1 MADGLIVQ
9 KRRGAVL
16 VLSLNRPPVNA
27 LNAALMD
34 ALAAALRAAVAD
46 ADVQAIVLAAEGPQ
60 FSAGLDVS
68 ELGRVSG
75 AGLPRLT
82 DMIETLSKPVV
93 ACLHGNALGG
103 ATELALACHARVAHE
118 GARLGLPEISLG
130 LLPVAGSTQRLP
142 RLVGA
147 PIALKLLLD
156 GMPMSAVEALA
167 MGLLDAVV
175 DTDPVARAVAL
186 AETLAAGPWGR
197 TADRRDGMRDGVA
210 YQSAITEARKRIEG
224 WRLPAP
230 AAAVDCVEAAL
241 LLPFDMGVGFEQSHA
256 ETLAD
261 SPEAAGLRHAF
272 FAEKRALFL
281 GPPLSGIAPPN
292 LSSLCVLGCSGPAAD
307 VVRQALGIGLRVRL
321 VGADRANLTEALK
334 TIAARQE
341 ALVAAGQLSPAA
353 READWA
359 RLTGVL
365 ATDGADAA
373 DLVLTAPDAPRMAD
387 LPGPVVALGGRGA
400 LVLHPAPSAGGLA
413 ELSVTPGVPV
423 EHQAAALAFARRLGW
438 KVMVHG
444 PGAPLDQRL
453 RHVLSRAIAVLESQ
467 GHARAS
473 IAAALAAFGLGAG
486 ARVKLP
492 PAPDGANDVLAF
504 CMAALMNEGARIL
517 SEGGARRPSDIDAA
531 ALLSGLFPRWEGGP
545 MYQADLIGLMALR
558 ADLRRRTDTAPQIFT
573 PAPILDQL
581 ISEGRTL
588 ADLNRG

>member
-46 ADVQAIVLAAEGPQ
+46 ADVQAIVLGAEGPQ

-93 ACLHGNALGG
+93 ACLHGNSLGG

-197 TADRRDGMRDGVA
+197 TADRRDGMRDAVA

-531 ALLSGLFPRWEGGP
+531 ALLSGLFPLWQGGP

>member
-46 ADVQAIVLAAEGPQ
+46 ADVQAIVLGAEGPQ

-82 DMIETLSKPVV
+82 DRIETLSKPVV

-197 TADRRDGMRDGVA
+197 TADRRDGMRDAVA

-281 GPPLSGIAPPN
+281 GQPLSGIAPPN

-341 ALVAAGQLSPAA
+341 ALVAADQLSPAA

-423 EHQAAALAFARRLGW
+423 EHQATALAFARRLGW